1 MKFLSIFILFTQFLL
16 ASHCIQLLS
25 MKSFNKNSINERI
38 FNVINNYKKSR
49 VEKKGNYYL
58 LRVGDFSSSKSA
70 KKSYRKLK
78 KIFKKAVIRKCD
90 LTSENLVF
98 VSNDLENM
106 MNKNNEISKKNNYTI
121 IKPKKKVI
129 NKPNKPKKTKKLDY
143 TLLKFDNTHFTE
155 DRFITLKNM
164 GYKKKIILEG
174 SYPSYD
180 FIIPILR
187 EQKRIDVSFF
197 MQFSQVL
204 NPKSTLTILVDD
216 VPISTNYIEKID
228 YLPKISFSRQLNPL
242 HKNVK
247 ITLRLNMFITG
258 DFCVDNNSKNLWAT
272 IERSSGFRVDVP
284 KNIKHISE
292 FFKDYTKDINIIDH
306 SNSPDVVSL
315 VYFLNKLNSTN
326 HLETKYSLIKDRENK
341 NVVII
346 DDTDEIKL
354 QDNTLYISSKSLQ
367 SLNSQWSTLFAT
379 SVLKDTKI
387 VKVKND
393 KKGKKRVSLEDF
405 NIRSITQKGLGELY
419 FNIPFNTRD
428 FGGKIKDM
436 IFYLHFNHT
445 PVTTKERGYLNIF
458 FNNQLIKSFLLDDKT
473 KIKSYPIKIPNSF
486 IKSGVNKFV
495 VNTSFYVSGATCTG
509 SQPKLEATLF
519 DSSYFSWVV
528 ENPKINSISNFLDNL
543 SGDVL
548 MVVEDEFKHSAMKF
562 AEKLGKINKSITNLE
577 IIPSLRDLNQDD
589 DNNYDS
595 IIIFAKQDSFK
606 QNEWNLPLIVGENH
620 FSIYNPSNK
629 NLLFSSK
636 NWDDFSFIQTGWFED
651 TPILTISYFKNEGAL
666 NFFNDTEMSQ
676 FDEINSNLAFITQ
689 NEIVSYQTNRKL
701 RSTDDR
707 ISDNFWDKYKLPLL
721 LIFSFMTMI
730 VFVYNYK
737 KLSGQKYE

>member
-1 MKFLSIFILFTQFLL
+1 MRFLSVCILFTQFLL

-25 MKSFNKNSINERI
+25 MKSFNKNSIDEKV
-38 FNVINNYKKSR
+38 FNVINNYEKSR
-49 VEKKGNYYL
+49 VEKRGNFYL
-58 LRVGDFSSSKSA
+58 LRVGDFASSKDA

-78 KIFKKAVIRKCD
+78 KFFKKAVIRKCD
-90 LTSENLVF
+90 LSSENLVF
-98 VSNDLENM
+98 VSNDLEDM
-106 MNKNNEISKKNNYTI
+106 MNKKNKISKKNNYTVIKAQKKI
-121 IKPKKKVI
+121 I
-129 NKPNKPKKTKKLDY
+129 NKPKKHKKLDY
-143 TLLKFDNTHFTE
+143 TLLKFDNTSLTG
-155 DRFITLKNM
+155 DRFITLKDM

-174 SYPSYD
+174 SNPSYD

-187 EQKRIDVSFF
+187 EQKRIDVSLF

-216 VPISTNYIEKID
+216 VPISTDYIEKID

-242 HKNVK
+242 NKNVK

-258 DFCVDNNSKNLWAT
+258 DFCVDNNSKDLWAT

-326 HLETKYSLIKDRENK
+326 HLETKYSLIQDRENK

-387 VKVKND
+387 VKVKED
-393 KKGKKRVSLEDF
+393 KKGKKRVALEDF
-405 NIRSITQKGLGELY
+405 NIRSMTQKGLGDLY

-436 IFYLHFNHT
+436 IFYLHFSHT

-486 IKSGVNKFV
+486 IQSGINKFV
-495 VNTSFYVSGATCTG
+495 VNTSFYVGGENCTG
-509 SQPKLEATLF
+509 SLPKLEATLF
-519 DSSYFSWVV
+519 DSSYFSWEV
-528 ENPKINSISNFLDNL
+528 ENPKINSISSFLDNL

-548 MVVEDEFKHSAMKF
+548 IVVEDEFKQSAMKLT
-562 AEKLGKINKSITNLE
+562 EKLGKVNKSITNLD
-577 IIPSLRDLNQDD
+577 IVSSLENLNQDND
-589 DNNYDS
+589 YDS

-606 QNEWNLPLIVGENH
+606 QNEWNLPLIIGENH
-620 FSIYNPSNK
+620 FSIYNPSNRS
-629 NLLFSSK
+629 LLFSSK

-651 TPILTISYFKNEGAL
+651 TPLLTISYFKNEEAL
-666 NFFNDTEMSQ
+666 NFFNDTRMSQ

-689 NEIVSYQTNRKL
+689 NEIVSYQTNRRL
-701 RSTDDR
+701 RTTDDR
-707 ISDNFWDKYKLPLL
+707 ISDDIWDNYKLPLF
-721 LIFSFMTMI
+721 LILSLMTMI
-730 VFVYNYK
+730 ILLYSYK
-737 KLSGQKYE
+737 KLASQKYE